1 MVLSSTMDYLKWI
14 EEKTKPGMSWLLN
27 SIETNRKINP
37 KIPEITIARDIAAR
51 SSIGCGLVRRSGNTN
66 ANDVVLTISE
76 ANKRF
81 RDAAGQNHVSK
92 QNPISKQNRV
102 SKQNNKNAIRNI
114 EIRGILTDV
123 SGFMII
129 SRCGNCGREM
139 KTTKNICSKCGGKA
153 TTRLMVFG
161 EISDY
166 TGAMPFIGEDR
177 VAEIILA
184 AHPSQIAGSI
194 NSIQRGFLFIF
205 KHHFK
210 AANHNH
216 NPKDTL
222 ISANPISLLRSVV
235 NPDYARALIGLPI
248 HAAGNIE
255 QMNGLKVMKLFW
267 FETVTYQEEIVVI
280 SKQQEVLREAK
291 NPLIMR
297 RLECLKKM

>member
-14 EEKTKPGMSWLLN
+14 EEKAKPGMSWLLN

-51 SSIGCGLVRRSGNTN
+51 SSIGCGLVRRGGNTN
-66 ANDVVLTISE
+66 ASDVVLTISE
-76 ANKRF
+76 TNKRF
-81 RDAAGQNHVSK
+81 RDAAGQNHSR
-92 QNPISKQNRV
+92 NH
-102 SKQNNKNAIRNI
+102 KNAIRNI
-114 EIRGILTDV
+114 EIRGIITDV

-153 TTRLMVFG
+153 TNRLMVFG

-184 AHPSQIAGSI
+184 AHPSQIVGSI
-194 NSIQRGFLFIF
+194 NGIQRGFLFIF

-210 AANHNH
+210 VANHNL
-216 NPKDTL
+216 NPKDAL

-267 FETVTYQEEIVVI
+267 FETVTYQEEIAAI

>member
-1 MVLSSTMDYLKWI
+1 MDYLKWI
-14 EEKTKPGMSWLLN
+14 DEKAKTGMSWLLN

-37 KIPEITIARDIAAR
+37 RIPEMTIARDIAAR
-51 SSIGCGLVRRSGNTN
+51 SSIGCGLVRRGGNTN
-66 ANDVVLTISE
+66 ANDVILTISE

-81 RDAAGQNHVSK
+81 RDAAGQNHNQRGSR
-92 QNPISKQNRV
+92 NHN
-102 SKQNNKNAIRNI
+102 NAIRNI
-114 EIRGILTDV
+114 EIHGIITDL

-129 SRCGNCGREM
+129 SRCGKCGREM
-139 KTTKNICSKCGGKA
+139 NTTKNICSRCGGEA

-166 TGAMPFIGEDR
+166 TGALPFIGEDR

-184 AHPSQIAGSI
+184 AHPSQIAGSLH
-194 NSIQRGFLFIF
+194 NIQRGFLFTF

-216 NPKDTL
+216 NPKDAI

-267 FETVTYQEEIVVI
+267 FETVTYQEEITVI

>member
-1 MVLSSTMDYLKWI
+1 MDYLKWI
-14 EEKTKPGMSWLLN
+14 DEKTNPGMSWLLN

-37 KIPEITIARDIAAR
+37 KIPEMTIARDIAAR
-51 SSIGCGLVRRSGNTN
+51 SSIGCGLVRRVGNANTN
-66 ANDVVLTISE
+66 DVILTISE

-81 RDAAGQNHVSK
+81 RDAAWQNHN
-92 QNPISKQNRV
+92 QHRIR
-102 SKQNNKNAIRNI
+102 NNKNAIRSI
-114 EIRGILTDV
+114 EIHGIITDV

-139 KTTKNICSKCGGKA
+139 NTTKNICSRCGGEA

-166 TGAMPFIGEDR
+166 TDAMPFIGEDR

-194 NSIQRGFLFIF
+194 NNIQRGFLFTF

-210 AANHNH
+210 DIYISASASV
-216 NPKDTL
+216 
-222 ISANPISLLRSVV
+222 SANPISLLRSVV

-267 FETVTYQEEIVVI
+267 FETVTYREEIAVI
-280 SKQQEVLREAK
+280 SKQEEVLREAK

>member
-27 SIETNRKINP
+27 SIETNRIINP
-37 KIPEITIARDIAAR
+37 KIPEMTIARDIAAR
-51 SSIGCGLVRRSGNTN
+51 SSIGCGLVRRGENTN
-66 ANDVVLTISE
+66 INDVILTISE

-81 RDAAGQNHVSK
+81 RDAAGQNHT
-92 QNPISKQNRV
+92 
-102 SKQNNKNAIRNI
+102 SKQNNKNVIRNI
-114 EIRGILTDV
+114 EIRGIITDV

-139 KTTKNICSKCGGKA
+139 KTTKNICVKCGGEA

-166 TGAMPFIGEDR
+166 IGAMPFIGEDR

-194 NSIQRGFLFIF
+194 NNIQRGFLFTF

-210 AANHNH
+210 DAYISA
-216 NPKDTL
+216 P
-222 ISANPISLLRSVV
+222 ISANPLSLLRSVV
-235 NPDYARALIGLPI
+235 NPDYARSLIGLPI

-255 QMNGLKVMKLFW
+255 QMNGLKVMKVFW
-267 FETVTYQEEIVVI
+267 FETVTYQEEIAVI
-280 SKQQEVLREAK
+280 SKQHEVLREAK

-297 RLECLKKM
+297 RLECLKRLL

>member
-14 EEKTKPGMSWLLN
+14 DEKTNPGISWLLN
-27 SIETNRKINP
+27 NIETNRKINP
-37 KIPEITIARDIAAR
+37 KIPEMTIARDIAAR
-51 SSIGCGLVRRSGNTN
+51 SSIGCGLVRRGGNSST
-66 ANDVVLTISE
+66 NDVILTISE

-81 RDAAGQNHVSK
+81 RDLAGQTRVSK
-92 QNPISKQNRV
+92 QPPISKQNSV
-102 SKQNNKNAIRNI
+102 RNI
-114 EIRGILTDV
+114 EVHGIITDI

-129 SRCGNCGREM
+129 SRCGDCGREM
-139 KTTKNICSKCGGKA
+139 NTTKNICRHCGGEA
-153 TTRLMVFG
+153 TTRLIVFG

-166 TGAMPFIGEDR
+166 TGVMPFMGEDR
-177 VAEIILA
+177 VAEIMLA

-194 NSIQRGFLFIF
+194 NNIQRGFLFTF

-210 AANHNH
+210 DSNTSA
-216 NPKDTL
+216 
-222 ISANPISLLRSVV
+222 SANPISLLRGVV
-235 NPDYARALIGLPI
+235 NPAYARALVGLPI

-267 FETVTYQEEIVVI
+267 FETITYQQEIAVI

-297 RLECLKKM
+297 RLDCLKKM

>member
-14 EEKTKPGMSWLLN
+14 DEKTKTGMSWLLN

-37 KIPEITIARDIAAR
+37 KIPEMTIARDIAAR
-51 SSIGCGLVRRSGNTN
+51 SAIGCGLVRKGGNSST
-66 ANDVVLTISE
+66 NDVIITISE

-81 RDAAGQNHVSK
+81 RDAAGQNNVSK
-92 QNPISKQNRV
+92 QKSV
-102 SKQNNKNAIRNI
+102 RNI
-114 EIRGILTDV
+114 EIHGIITDV
-123 SGFMII
+123 RGFMII
-129 SRCGNCGREM
+129 SRCGKCGREM
-139 KTTKNICSKCGGKA
+139 NATKNICSKCGGEA

-194 NSIQRGFLFIF
+194 NNIQRGFLFTF

-216 NPKDTL
+216 NPKDAL
-222 ISANPISLLRSVV
+222 ISANPLSLLRSVV
-235 NPDYARALIGLPI
+235 NPDYARALVGLPI

-267 FETVTYQEEIVVI
+267 FETVTYQEEIAVI
-280 SKQQEVLREAK
+280 SKQEEVLREAK

>member
-14 EEKTKPGMSWLLN
+14 EEKTNPGISWLLN

-51 SSIGCGLVRRSGNTN
+51 SSIGCGLVRRGGNSSTN
-66 ANDVVLTISE
+66 DIILTISE

-81 RDAAGQNHVSK
+81 RDLAGQTHVSK
-92 QNPISKQNRV
+92 QPPISKQNSV
-102 SKQNNKNAIRNI
+102 RNI
-114 EIRGILTDV
+114 EVHGIITDIN
-123 SGFMII
+123 GFMII
-129 SRCGNCGREM
+129 SRCGDCGREM
-139 KTTKNICSKCGGKA
+139 NTTKNICRHCGGEA
-153 TTRLMVFG
+153 TTRLIVFG

-166 TGAMPFIGEDR
+166 TGAMPFMGEDR
-177 VAEIILA
+177 VAEIMLA

-194 NSIQRGFLFIF
+194 NNIQRGFLFTF

-210 AANHNH
+210 DSNTSA
-216 NPKDTL
+216 
-222 ISANPISLLRSVV
+222 SANPISLLRGVV
-235 NPDYARALIGLPI
+235 NPAYARALVGLPI

-267 FETVTYQEEIVVI
+267 FETITCQQEIAII
-280 SKQQEVLREAK
+280 SKQQEVLREAR

>member
-14 EEKTKPGMSWLLN
+14 DEKTKPGISWLLN

-51 SSIGCGLVRRSGNTN
+51 SSIGCGLVRRGGNTN
-66 ANDVVLTISE
+66 DVILTISE

-81 RDAAGQNHVSK
+81 RDAAGQN
-92 QNPISKQNRV
+92 QNQRRSRNH
-102 SKQNNKNAIRNI
+102 KNVIRSI
-114 EIRGILTDV
+114 EIHGIVSDI

-129 SRCGNCGREM
+129 SRCGKCGREM
-139 KTTKNICSKCGGKA
+139 NTTKNLCSKCGGEA
-153 TTRLMVFG
+153 TTRLMVLG

-166 TGAMPFIGEDR
+166 TGAMPFTGEDR

-184 AHPSQIAGSI
+184 AHPSQIAGSLH
-194 NSIQRGFLFIF
+194 NIQRGFLFTF

-210 AANHNH
+210 DAY
-216 NPKDTL
+216 
-222 ISANPISLLRSVV
+222 ISAPASTNPISLLRSVV
-235 NPDYARALIGLPI
+235 NPDYARALVGLPI

-267 FETVTYQEEIVVI
+267 FETVTYQEEIAVI

-297 RLECLKKM
+297 RLECLKKML